1 MNLRLISRIARTELA
16 VLFYSPVAWLLL
28 VAFTCQ
34 VGFDFMDILTEI
46 VKIKAMGRTI
56 TFSATAGFVL
66 GTKGIYE
73 VIQETIY
80 LYIPLLTM
88 NLMSREYASGSIKLL
103 YSSPISSIHIIA
115 GKFVS
120 MVVFALLFVVVLAL
134 PAIVMFISIP
144 HVDVTLILAGLLSM
158 FLLILTYCS
167 IGLFMT
173 TLTAYQVVAAVAT
186 LSALA
191 FFNYVGKIGQE
202 SLFFREIT
210 YWLSIKGRA
219 SEMVGGLLCS
229 DDVIYFL
236 AVILLFLW
244 LSVIKLNN
252 EKTRRSFLSKT
263 MRYALAVGTIIIIGY
278 ISSRPALMFF
288 YDATYTKQRTLSE
301 ESQKVMQQLP
311 GSMSITTYID
321 IFDKE
326 FDIASPKNQ
335 KEDMTRFKMYTR
347 FKPEIKME
355 YVYYYSTPKD
365 STLYQQY
372 PNKDIREI
380 AYEVAKKKN
389 FDPKKLKSAEELKD
403 KIDLAKENYRFVRV
417 VERGSGE
424 QARLRLFDDM
434 EYHPSETEI
443 SAALKKMI
451 VAPVKVG
458 AITGH
463 QERSITKKGDQDYSL
478 FATNGRF
485 RYSLINQGFD
495 LVELNLKKMTDI
507 PSNINILFIAE
518 MRSPM
523 EQEELQVIDRFL
535 ERGGNLMIMGDVER
549 QEAMNPL
556 LQRVGLKL
564 LEGIIAQPSD
574 INPGNL
580 TLSKATQIAADSLKG
595 FYKRMVNNPE
605 YSAVTMPS
613 AAALEIIDTT
623 KSAKFHPMVLLQTS
637 AQQTWIEYQTKDF
650 VNDSLSLDS
659 LEGEKLGAYPT
670 AIALTRKIKSSHKE
684 QRILVLGD
692 ADCFSNA
699 ELQKSARPGIYSFN
713 FNMIPGSFRW
723 LCYNEFPVSS
733 SREPYPDKDI
743 SLTPMD
749 IATIKGIYCLGIPLI
764 ISLFGVAIWVKRR
777 KQ

>member
-1 MNLRLISRIARTELA
+1 MNLRLILRIARTELA

-34 VGFDFMDILTEI
+34 VGFDFMNILTEI
-46 VKIKAMGRTI
+46 VKIKALGNTI
-56 TFSATAGFVL
+56 TFSVTAGFVL
-66 GTKGIYE
+66 GLKGIYE

-88 NLMSREYASGSIKLL
+88 NLMSREYSSGSIKLL
-103 YSSPISSIHIIA
+103 YSSPVSSVQIIT

-120 MVVFALLFVVVLAL
+120 MVVFALIFVIILAL
-134 PAIVMFISIP
+134 PTIVMFISVP
-144 HVDVTLILAGLLSM
+144 HVDITLILAGLLSM

-173 TLTAYQVVAAVAT
+173 TLTSYQVVAAVTT

-191 FFNYVGKIGQE
+191 FLNYVGGIGQE
-202 SLFFREIT
+202 SIFFREIT

-219 SEMVGGLLCS
+219 SEMVGGLICS

-252 EKTRRSFLSKT
+252 EKTRRSLLSKT
-263 MRYALAVGTIIIIGY
+263 MRSALAVCTIIVIGFV
-278 ISSRPALMFF
+278 SSRPAMMGF
-288 YDATYTKQRTLSE
+288 YDATRSKQRTLSE
-301 ESQKVMQQLP
+301 ESQKVMEQLSGP
-311 GSMSITTYID
+311 MTITTYVN

-326 FDIASPKNQ
+326 FDVASPKEQ
-335 KEDMTRFKMYTR
+335 KEDMARFKMYTR

-365 STLYQQY
+365 SALYRQY
-372 PNKDIREI
+372 PNKNIREI

-389 FDPKKLKSAEELKD
+389 FNPQKLKSAEELKE

-443 SAALKKMI
+443 SAALKKML
-451 VAPVKVG
+451 VTPVKVG

-463 QERSITKKGDQDYSL
+463 QERSTTKKGDQDYSL
-478 FATNGRF
+478 FATHGRF
-485 RYSLINQGFD
+485 RYSMINQGFD
-495 LVELNLKKMTDI
+495 LVELNLKDMNDI
-507 PSNINILFIAE
+507 PSNINILLIAE
-518 MRSPM
+518 MRSSM
-523 EQEELQVIDRFL
+523 SSKEQEIIDRFL
-535 ERGGNLMIMGDVER
+535 ERGGNIMIMGDVGR
-549 QEAMNPL
+549 QEVMNPL
-556 LQRVGLKL
+556 LRKVGLKL
-564 LEGIIAQPSD
+564 LPGIIAQPSD
-574 INPGNL
+574 VNPGEL
-580 TLSKATQIAADSLKG
+580 VLAKATQIAADSIGG
-595 FYKRMVNNPE
+595 FYKRMVDRQTH
-605 YSAVTMPS
+605 SAVTMPS
-613 AAALEIIDTT
+613 AVALEVVDTT
-623 KSAKFHPMVLLQTS
+623 KFHPIVLLQS
-637 AQQTWIEYQTKDF
+637 NAQQTWIEYQTKDF

-659 LEGEKLGAYPT
+659 LQGEKLGAYPT
-670 AIALTRKIKSSHKE
+670 AIALTRKIKGKDKK
-684 QRILVLGD
+684 QRIIVLGD

-699 ELQKSARPGIYSFN
+699 ELQKSSRPGIYSFN

-733 SREPYPDKDI
+733 SRAPYLDKDI
-743 SLTPMD
+743 SLTPMVLS
-749 IATIKGIYCLGIPLI
+749 TIKIIYCYGIPFI
-764 ISLFGVAIWVKRR
+764 IGLCGIWICWRRR
-777 KQ
+777 KR